1 MRNRNADLI
10 GTLCKSII
18 WTISTRVANLK
29 PISPSSCGPAGITIA
44 REFLNSPYR
53 VLLIESGLVD
63 EHEPH
68 MALNQVESEGEPAGD
83 AAINFR
89 RIFHGPNMGSF
100 NQQAQPYG
108 TRVRAFGGSAKY
120 WGGRSA
126 TFDQMDFAKRD

>member
-1 MRNRNADLI
+1 MQIDNLDDFDPGSEFEADIAII
-10 GTLCKSII
+10 G
-18 WTISTRVANLK
+18 A
-29 PISPSSCGPAGITIA
+29 GPAGITIA

-53 VLLIESGLVD
+53 VLLIESGLVE

-68 MALNQVESEGEPAGD
+68 MALNQVESEGEPAGE

-108 TRVRAFGGSAKY
+108 MRVWRIGEILGRQVRDLRPDGFCKARLGTFFGLAGQS
-120 WGGRSA
+120 
-126 TFDQMDFAKRD
+126 